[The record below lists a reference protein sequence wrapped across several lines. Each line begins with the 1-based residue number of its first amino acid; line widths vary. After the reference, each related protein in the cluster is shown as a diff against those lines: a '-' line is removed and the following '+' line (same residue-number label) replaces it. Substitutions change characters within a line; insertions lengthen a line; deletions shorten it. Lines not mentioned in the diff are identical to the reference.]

1 MGQITYQVI
10 VLIAS
15 KKNLKEKIKV
25 IASINQYENVGRLDN
40 KVYI

>member
-15 KKNLKEKIKV
+15 KKKLKEKIKV